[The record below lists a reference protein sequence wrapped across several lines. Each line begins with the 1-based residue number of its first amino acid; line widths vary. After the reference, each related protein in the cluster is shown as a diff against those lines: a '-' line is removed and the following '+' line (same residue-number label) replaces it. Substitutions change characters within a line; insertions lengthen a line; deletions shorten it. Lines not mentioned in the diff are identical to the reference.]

1 MLRRVEQP
9 KKSTPVDDLSVSPL
23 MNASSIGW
31 TARLLIQCGQRPE
44 LPPFRFNP
52 HPPGVI
58 WPGSATQAVLNF
70 LGARRGEYFSRAAI
84 IKATGRSD
92 KAVDSALLFLRR
104 RQLAIAVIDAARHPR
119 YQRYTAAERK
129 AD

>member
-1 MLRRVEQP
+1 
-9 KKSTPVDDLSVSPL
+9 

-31 TARLLIQCGQRPE
+31 TVRLLLRCGELTE

-92 KAVDSALLFLRR
+92 KAVDSALLFLCR